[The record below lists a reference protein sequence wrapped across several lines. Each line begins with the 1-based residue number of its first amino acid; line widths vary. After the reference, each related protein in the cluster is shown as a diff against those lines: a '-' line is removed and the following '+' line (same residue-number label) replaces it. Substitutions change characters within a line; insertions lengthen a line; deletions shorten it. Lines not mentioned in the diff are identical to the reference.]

1 MRLQAIIEKLISHRF
16 FRRKQGL
23 PRMAKHMEEQ
33 RHRIL
38 YAEDILRLNADS
50 RATTSDDDADAGSGG
65 KAGAAASPQML
76 AVALQNGPRGP
87 EVSNLQTD
95 SAELFYAARTCTC
108 TCTCRA
114 HAAHMPCMH
123 RACTA
128 PHVPCMRRALRH
140 APWIACVRHA
150 SCAQVRCGF
159 ARGFELLRPPDT
171 PPRDAWDVA
180 CEAFPDSILEEASHM
195 YSS

>member
-23 PRMAKHMEEQ
+23 PRMAKHMEQQ

-95 SAELFYAARTCTC
+95 SAELFYAV
-108 TCTCRA
+108 
-114 HAAHMPCMH
+114 HMHMH
-123 RACTA
+123 V
-128 PHVPCMRRALRH
+128 HMH
-140 APWIACVRHA
+140 M
-150 SCAQVRCGF
+150 QVTGVDLEDK
-159 ARGFELLRPPDT
+159 AELLKLCKQLGGT
-171 PPRDAWDVA
+171 VANKNADAATVTHI
-180 CEAFPDSILEEASHM
+180 P
-195 YSS
+195 